1 MGSPRTAQK
10 QILRPAHPTAWGP
23 KRANSHN
30 DTAFNAKTQ
39 GTTEGVERPTSLQG
53 EVR

>member
-10 QILRPAHPTAWGP
+10 QILRPAHPTAGL
-23 KRANSHN
+23 KRAGSQN
-30 DTAFNAKTQ
+30 DTAFSAKTQ
-39 GTTEGVERPTSLQG
+39 GTTESVERPTSLQG